1 MVSELR
7 EPTYLVL
14 TALADRPLHG
24 YAIIGEVTK
33 ITKGQVTLR
42 AGSLY
47 GTLDR
52 LVEEGLVAVSGEE
65 VVDGRLR
72 RYYTLTEK
80 GTASLSAYATR
91 MASVSHEA
99 LRRLSLVPASA
110 SSPSPSPGFA

>member
-1 MVSELR
+1 MNMVSELR

-24 YAIIGEVTK
+24 YAIIGEVSL
-33 ITKGQVTLR
+33 ITKGQVKLR

-52 LVEEGLVAVSGEE
+52 LADEGLVHTTGEE

-72 RYYTLTEK
+72 RYYTLTERGK
-80 GTASLSAYATR
+80 AALSAHATR
-91 MASVSHEA
+91 MASVSTEA
-99 LRRLSLVPASA
+99 LRRLSVTPR
-110 SSPSPSPGFA
+110 FA

>member
-14 TALADRPLHG
+14 TALADGPLHG
-24 YAIIGEVTK
+24 YAIIGEVSK

-52 LVEEGLVAVSGEE
+52 LVDEGLVCATGEE
-65 VVDGRLR
+65 VVEGRLR
-72 RYYTLTEK
+72 RYYTLTEC
-80 GTASLSAYATR
+80 GTAALSAHATR
-91 MASVSHEA
+91 MVSVSTEA
-99 LRRLSLVPASA
+99 LRRLNV
-110 SSPSPSPGFA
+110 SPRFA

>member
-24 YAIIGEVTK
+24 YAIIAEVSL
-33 ITKGQVTLR
+33 ITKGQVKLR

-52 LVEEGLVAVSGEE
+52 LVDEGLVQTNGEE

-72 RYYTLTEK
+72 RYYTLTER
-80 GTASLSAYATR
+80 GRAALAAYATR
-91 MASVSHEA
+91 MASVSKEA
-99 LRRLSLVPASA
+99 LRRLSVTPR
-110 SSPSPSPGFA
+110 FA

>member
-14 TALADRPLHG
+14 TALAGRPLHG
-24 YAIIGEVTK
+24 YAIISEVKK
-33 ITKGQVTLR
+33 ITRDQVILR

-52 LVEEGLVAVSGEE
+52 LVDEGLVCTTGEE

-72 RYYTLTEK
+72 RYYTLTER
-80 GTASLSAYATR
+80 GTASLAAHATR
-91 MASVSHEA
+91 MVSVSTEA
-99 LRRLSLVPASA
+99 LRRLNAN
-110 SSPSPSPGFA
+110 PSFA